1 MPQIR
6 RKFVEPP
13 VTIQDKSSTDEKDSA
28 IIFEQFQRA
37 SVTSLEDLLGSAT
50 EVRKISSNKRISD
63 SDIAALNKVRIVL
76 LSMFWIFV
84 LSFFSIFKSWRCIP
98 TYFFEQFFKYF
109 VIPVSQN
116 SC

>member
-13 VTIQDKSSTDEKDSA
+13 VTIQDKSTTDEKDSA

-76 LSMFWIFV
+76 LSMFLV
-84 LSFFSIFKSWRCIP
+84 LSFFSVFKSWLSIH
-98 TYFFEQFFKYF
+98 TYFLSSSLNISLPLYLTTTADF
-109 VIPVSQN
+109 
-116 SC
+116 

>member
-76 LSMFWIFV
+76 LSIFWIFV
-84 LSFFSIFKSWRCIP
+84 FKFFFLFSKVGEALPHIFLSSSLKILLS
-98 TYFFEQFFKYF
+98 
-109 VIPVSQN
+109 
-116 SC
+116 